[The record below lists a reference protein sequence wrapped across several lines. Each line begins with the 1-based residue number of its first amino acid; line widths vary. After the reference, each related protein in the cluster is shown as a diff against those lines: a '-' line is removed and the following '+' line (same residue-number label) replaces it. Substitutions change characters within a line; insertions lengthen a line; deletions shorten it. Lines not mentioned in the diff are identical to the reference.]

1 MKKHLKDIQ
10 AFHNQIWKT
19 FLEQQQ
25 KGSCTSLWDTITN
38 ACQEDTKTATQKDI
52 CWNDIQK
59 QYFEN
64 LETIFTKTMG
74 GFFQNDNPLPP
85 ETPPLDRRF
94 QDPEWQTN
102 PMFYYLKESYLL
114 YSDYVQNLFEHEDL
128 DAESRK
134 KLQFYIKNFLDAL
147 SPSNFPFT
155 NPEVVR
161 ETVKQKGENLVK
173 GFQNYLKDQQKH
185 QGPALPALT
194 DLSAFKVGESLATTP
209 GKVIFENEIFQLI
222 QYLPPKTPYYETPV
236 LIIPPWINKF
246 YIFDL
251 QPEKSFIRWNVDAG
265 HVVYVISWV
274 NPDASYAS
282 VGLKDYLL
290 KGIDKAIEKIK
301 STTHVPKVNAVGF
314 CVGGVALL
322 TLMGYY
328 QKKGNTSIASATLLA
343 SPTDFREMGDLSLF
357 VSKEQIQ
364 ILEKTLKKQGGLAG
378 EAMMQIFRSLRA
390 NELIWPNYINSY
402 LLGKKPTPLDF
413 LFWNSDTTNLP
424 AKMHLEYLKEFFL
437 GNALMKSNE
446 YHLGKVGIDIETIT
460 NPFFIVATQRDHIV
474 PWKAAFPAFQK
485 LRNSRFILGGSGH
498 IVGII
503 NPPSGQKYGYW
514 TNETPHTISAEEWLH
529 TATKH
534 AGSWWKEW
542 QEWLTP
548 YLGQRTLLPK
558 DIKSPSLEDAPG
570 RYALQKAPDLKVN
583 PIAGFWD
590 FYAPVKS

>member
-1 MKKHLKDIQ
+1 MKKHLKDVQ
-10 AFHNQIWKT
+10 AFHNEIWKT
-19 FLEQQQ
+19 FLAQQQ
-25 KGSCTSLWDTITN
+25 KGSCTSLWETITN
-38 ACQEDTKTATQKDI
+38 SCHEDSAKQKDI
-52 CWNDIQK
+52 SWNDIQK
-59 QYFEN
+59 QYFES

-74 GFFQNDNPLPP
+74 GFFQNDKPLPP
-85 ETPPLDRRF
+85 ETLPMDRRF

-128 DAESRK
+128 DTESRK
-134 KLQFYIKNFLDAL
+134 KIQFYIKNFLDAL

-185 QGPALPALT
+185 QGLALPALT
-194 DLSAFKVGESLATTP
+194 DLAAFKVGENLATTP

-222 QYLPPKTPYYETPV
+222 QYLPYKAPYYETPI

-265 HVVYVISWV
+265 HIVYVISWV

-290 KGIDKAIEKIK
+290 NGIDKAIEKIK
-301 STTHVPKVNAVGF
+301 SATHVQKVNTVGF

-328 QKKGNTSIASATLLA
+328 QKKGNSPIASATLLA

-424 AKMHLEYLKEFFL
+424 AKMHLEYLREFFL

-446 YHLGKVGIDIETIT
+446 YHLGKVGIDIEAIT
-460 NPFFIVATQRDHIV
+460 EPFFIVATQKDHIV

-498 IVGII
+498 IAGII

-514 TNETPHTISAEEWLH
+514 TNETPHTISAEEWLN

-542 QEWLTP
+542 QTWLTP
-548 YLGQRTLLPK
+548 YLGQKTLMPK
-558 DIKSPSLEDAPG
+558 DIKSRSLEDAPG
-570 RYALQKAPDLKVN
+570 RYALQKAPDLRAN
-583 PIAGFWD
+583 SMAEFWN
-590 FYAPVKS
+590 FYAPSKD